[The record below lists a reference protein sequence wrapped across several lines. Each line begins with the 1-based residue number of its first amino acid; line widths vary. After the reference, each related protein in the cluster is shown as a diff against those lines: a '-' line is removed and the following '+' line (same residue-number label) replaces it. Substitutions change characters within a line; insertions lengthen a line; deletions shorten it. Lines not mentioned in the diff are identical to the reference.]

1 MNTYLLK
8 HNEKLLL
15 KGKYVIGI
23 GFFDGLHLGH
33 QALVKETVKISKET
47 NLIPAIMTFDHYPLS
62 VIKGVSETYLLSKK
76 ERNFLLEKMG
86 IETIFEI
93 EFTEVV
99 SRLNPEDF
107 IREYI
112 IANQIKHVV
121 AGYDFHFGYKNSG
134 DIDTLKN
141 DMFSLSIIAPVLYN
155 QHQKISST
163 LIRNVL
169 KNGKIEEASYLL
181 GRPYSIRGKVIHG
194 KHRGTV
200 LGFPTANI
208 NIDKYLI
215 PQRGVYGVVL
225 EMDHKAYY
233 GMANIGVNPTFNDLL
248 SDSLEVYIF
257 DFDKNIYNKIVK
269 VNFLFFTRP
278 EMTFKSLDDLI
289 KKMQQDKE
297 EISEKLKNSLTNTY
311 KLL

>member
-121 AGYDFHFGYKNSG
+121 AGYDFRFGYKNSG

-163 LIRNVL
+163 LIRNLL
-169 KNGKIEEASYLL
+169 KNGKIEEASCLL

-257 DFDKNIYNKIVK
+257 DFDKNIYNKTVK

-278 EMTFKSLDDLI
+278 EITFKSLDDLI
-289 KKMQQDKE
+289 KKMHQDKE